1 MVKLTRKL
9 RSSFK
14 ILPHLSSQL
23 LRSRTITKQQQQAK
37 ILFFS
42 TQVCAKV
49 PIGTR
54 ISRHAVRHKK
64 VLHLLL
70 DERTVGAVVITT
82 VMLEEPQEP
91 QTSHCDLSMDSHTP
105 ASAKSQDISPV
116 LASTFKEFYKELT
129 PCNLIKTKGRSSF
142 HDRYIQELQQVR
154 TEYNRCINEANML
167 ESHIIQARAEAAATE
182 RQALERMKEQ
192 FRDVEDLQALPS
204 VKSAFVWHIDE
215 GLLQANNLLSPLDY
229 LTPQKIQMK
238 APAVV
243 KPDLTRPTF
252 ASTMHTQPG
261 DMQDGWGDL
270 RRRDRRESELTQT
283 RDCSSVATKCTARS
297 PESKPRPKWKDEPSA
312 EDRAEGFEKLQR
324 MKERQRILQNPR
336 FLSPKTHGRGG
347 TSLIQ
352 GLKTDPRREETGE
365 EGPKDPIQVF
375 LANPPVVLFST
386 YSVGRVYET
395 TLELKNVTSSCR
407 DVRVIPPS
415 TSYFT
420 IGLGRFPGEG
430 GTVAPGMS
438 CKFTVHFAPDSL
450 GDYEDFIVVESQG
463 EHLLVVPLEAR
474 RPPPVLTLPSVLE
487 CGYCLIGG
495 VKCVEFPCQNVG
507 LSAGTFCI
515 IPKNQWPATNPR
527 SVVAGSYSDQPP
539 FAISPSFFALQPGE
553 ATIVEVVFF
562 PTTTEKSREIFTIA
576 CDNCQVKDISL
587 QGEGQLIALELLSV
601 TGKEQPLVLG
611 EVHDITA
618 DHFIRFDSCN
628 PHSGQHKMVVIRN
641 NVHLEL
647 PFHWQVMK
655 PNLLPLLPGELPDPS
670 HFQYN
675 HDRDEVFHVSPLSG
689 ILAPCQDREFM
700 VAFCPKEMQD
710 YHSVLHLVLSDVP
723 QLPFECDEG
732 GVLQPVRVGSKVGD
746 ATVMEIEVKGSTEP
760 FHILLEPYAVV
771 IPGEVF
777 IFTTTR
783 RLFKMWNYSKT
794 SVFFQWE
801 KMSSSCHRIEVEP
814 SSGKIDEKECFA
826 FNLIVTGGKAEKVVS
841 SLLCHIQHRKEPVA
855 LAVEV
860 TFKGPSVTIN
870 TPSVDF
876 GLVRLGEESQVQ
888 IYLNNPTHLEASWTL
903 EEVHRSQ
910 DESQEVQL
918 FVEPCGGVLPPL
930 AGCNVD
936 ILFRPQSCQVFETEL
951 ELAVENGTG
960 CHLQVGA
967 DVQSPQLCLLNC
979 QLLLPELYLGI
990 AAQGTV
996 TLFNQTLL
1004 TSNFSWSDE
1013 LKGQQAPLC
1022 SAAFEPASGTLGPNA
1037 SLEITITFISNTDVS
1052 LQDVVALCEVEG
1064 MTSPLVLSILAPT
1077 ILTLRVSYSLAG
1089 VSPASDELPRLMLD
1103 FGDDVTLANPVTRQ
1117 LLMTNHTAIPATF
1130 TIQAEYFSCQARK
1143 ASKQP
1148 EKRPQYLKKPLHSVQ
1163 AKKLEDQS
1171 HKDFV
1176 SDLLANGKGAAF
1188 YIVPSSGTLEPFETQ
1203 TVDVTA
1209 YSGMWGEYTDHLVC
1223 AVGDLEPTLIPMQ
1236 MTVIGC
1242 PLYFQITGPRAN
1254 DQTQGPNLQFG
1265 TRVSGGDTVSRSLRI
1280 NNPTMFDI
1288 RLDWETY
1295 NIIPN
1300 DRRLVDV
1307 VMSYGQS
1314 FPLKDADGSE
1324 TLRDTPGLSKGEAD
1338 SKSAQ
1343 ALSSEA
1349 TSASLP
1355 CTPVTDREEG
1365 PAEED
1370 SIGLPAAPPKILSIH
1385 IRPHI
1390 GDKSD
1395 EPYCVTPSQI
1405 VIPARGS
1412 STVYMSFTPLTLS
1425 GPTDEAKCLGLAV
1438 GYISLD
1444 SETAACVPGKVR
1456 RIQGLDLEPIRVDL
1470 LAVVK
1475 PAVLLVQMEDDG
1487 DVLEFQA
1494 SAGDLLKEG
1503 KADTDQ
1509 VSVQEFNNVQTVTL
1523 KNTTDMPLRFKL
1535 RTQPPFSVPQVPP
1548 EAGPGTSGKAS
1559 PADADCLLLQPQNS
1573 TQVRVSFL
1581 CSLALLNYAE
1591 LPEDQLPAG
1600 VTVVHSESAFKH
1612 LRFREDLIIHF
1623 TNNSLQTVPLCA
1635 HLKLAS
1641 LHLSTDTIN
1650 FGLCLVGETQTKE
1663 VKLYSD
1669 GSHTH
1674 WKAQIESPD
1683 DDAAAA
1689 AAHVFSITPSFGLLS
1704 SKDDP
1709 HTADNS
1715 QRLEISFTASEVT
1728 QYRSTVVITSLL
1740 VRTPLILQLHGT
1752 GSCQM

>member
-1 MVKLTRKL
+1 
-9 RSSFK
+9 
-14 ILPHLSSQL
+14 
-23 LRSRTITKQQQQAK
+23 
-37 ILFFS
+37 
-42 TQVCAKV
+42 
-49 PIGTR
+49 
-54 ISRHAVRHKK
+54 
-64 VLHLLL
+64 
-70 DERTVGAVVITT
+70 
-82 VMLEEPQEP
+82 MLQEPQEP
-91 QTSHCDLSMDSHTP
+91 QASHCDLSIDSHAP

-116 LASTFKEFYKELT
+116 LASIFKELYKEVT

-142 HDRYIQELQQVR
+142 HDRYIEELQQVR
-154 TEYNRCINEANML
+154 AEYNRCINEANML
-167 ESHIIQARAEAAATE
+167 ESHIIQARARAAATE

-204 VKSAFVWHIDE
+204 VKSAFIWHIDE
-215 GLLQANNLLSPLDY
+215 GLLQTNNLLSPLDY

-238 APAVV
+238 APAVA
-243 KPDLTRPTF
+243 KPDLTRPTI
-252 ASTMHTQPG
+252 AYTMHTQPD
-261 DMQDGWGDL
+261 DMQDGWGAL
-270 RRRDRRESELTQT
+270 RKKERKESEPTQT
-283 RDCSSVATKCTARS
+283 LDCSSVATKCKMTS
-297 PESKPRPKWKDEPSA
+297 NESKPRPKWKDEPSA
-312 EDRAEGFEKLQR
+312 KDRAEGFEKLQK

-336 FLSPKTHGRGG
+336 FLSPKTQGRSG
-347 TSLIQ
+347 TSLIHAK
-352 GLKTDPRREETGE
+352 GVKKDPRREEMGE
-365 EGPKDPIQVF
+365 ESPKDNPVQVF
-375 LANPPVVLFST
+375 LANPPVVLFSA

-407 DVRVIPPS
+407 DVRVIPPN

-438 CKFTVHFAPDSL
+438 CKFTARFAPDSL

-474 RPPPVLTLPSVLE
+474 RPPPVLTLPSVLD

-495 VKCVEFPCQNVG
+495 VKCVEFQCQNVG

-527 SVVAGSYSDQPP
+527 LVVASSYSDQPP

-553 ATIVEVVFF
+553 ATVVEVVFF
-562 PTTTEKSREIFTIA
+562 PTTTEKSCELFTIV
-576 CDNCQVKDISL
+576 CDNCQVKHISV
-587 QGEGQLIALELLSV
+587 QGEGQLIALELLFVS
-601 TGKEQPLVLG
+601 GKEQPLMLG

-628 PHSGQHKMVVIRN
+628 PHSGQHKKVVIRN

-655 PNLLPLLPGELPDPS
+655 PNLLPLLLSEIPDPS
-670 HFQYN
+670 LFQYN
-675 HDRDEVFHVSPLSG
+675 HDKDDVFHVSPVSG
-689 ILAPCQDREFM
+689 ILAPCQDREFKL
-700 VAFCPKEMQD
+700 AFCPKEMQD

-723 QLPFECDEG
+723 QLPLECDEG
-732 GVLQPVRVGSKVGD
+732 AGVLQPVRVGSKVGD

-760 FHILLEPYAVV
+760 FNILLEPYAVV
-771 IPGEVF
+771 IPGELF

-783 RLFKMWNYSKT
+783 RLFKMWNHSKT

-801 KMSSSCHRIEVEP
+801 KMSSSCHKIEVVP
-814 SSGKIDEKECFA
+814 SAGKIEEKECCV
-826 FNLIVTGGKAEKVVS
+826 FNLIVTGGKAEKVVC
-841 SLLCHIQHRKEPVA
+841 SLLCHIQHRNEPVA

-876 GLVRLGEESQVQ
+876 SLIRLGEQSQMQ
-888 IYLNNPTHLEASWTL
+888 LYLNNPTHLEASWTL
-903 EEVHRSQ
+903 EEVHKSQ

-918 FVEPCGGVLPPL
+918 FVEPCRGVLPPL

-960 CHLQVGA
+960 CHLLVRA

-979 QLLLPELYLGI
+979 ELLLPELYMGI

-996 TLFNQTLL
+996 SLFNQTLL
-1004 TSNFSWSDE
+1004 TSSFSWMDE
-1013 LKGQQAPLC
+1013 LKGQQASLC
-1022 SAAFEPASGTLGPNA
+1022 SATFDPASGTLGPNA
-1037 SLEITITFISNTDVS
+1037 SLEITVTFVSNTDAS
-1052 LQDVVALCEVEG
+1052 LNDVIALCEVEG

-1077 ILTLRVSYSLAG
+1077 TLTLRVSYSLPG
-1089 VSPASDELPRLMLD
+1089 VRWERSLLCPNWKHPLKPLLLSPLCACSPASDEQPQLMLD
-1103 FGDDVTLANPVTRQ
+1103 FGGDVVLAKPVTKQ

-1130 TIQAEYFSCQARK
+1130 TIQAEYFYCQARK
-1143 ASKQP
+1143 ATKQP
-1148 EKRPQYLKKPLHSVQ
+1148 EKRPQYMKKPLHSVQ

-1176 SDLLANGKGAAF
+1176 NDLLANGKGAAF
-1188 YIVPSSGTLEPFETQ
+1188 YVLPSTGTLEPFETQ

-1209 YSGMWGEYTDHLVC
+1209 YSGMWGEYSDHLVC
-1223 AVGDLEPTLIPMQ
+1223 CVGDLEPTLIPMQ
-1236 MTVIGC
+1236 MTVKGC
-1242 PLYFQITGPRAN
+1242 PLYFQIIGPRP
-1254 DQTQGPNLQFG
+1254 DGQTQGPNVQFG

-1295 NIIPN
+1295 NVIPN

-1307 VMSYGQS
+1307 VMSYGES
-1314 FPLKDADGSE
+1314 FPLKDVDGNE
-1324 TLRDTPGLSKGEAD
+1324 ILKEAPGLSKGEAD
-1338 SKSAQ
+1338 CKSTQ
-1343 ALSSEA
+1343 VLSSEA

-1355 CTPVTDREEG
+1355 SSPGPETEEG
-1365 PAEED
+1365 TTED
-1370 SIGLPAAPPKILSIH
+1370 RNGLCTARKKILSIH
-1385 IRPHI
+1385 IRPHV
-1390 GDKSD
+1390 GDKSE
-1395 EPYCVTPSQI
+1395 EPYCVIPQQI
-1405 VIPARGS
+1405 VIPAQGS
-1412 STVYMSFTPLTLS
+1412 STAYMSFTPLTLS
-1425 GPTDEAKCLGLAV
+1425 GSTHESKCLGLAL

-1444 SETAACVPGKVR
+1444 SETAACIPGKVR

-1494 SAGDLLKEG
+1494 SAGDLLSAE
-1503 KADTDQ
+1503 ADE
-1509 VSVQEFNNVQTVTL
+1509 VSVQEFNNVQTVML

-1535 RTQPPFSVPQVPP
+1535 RTQPPFSVPEVPP
-1548 EAGPGTSGKAS
+1548 RAGPSTSGKS
-1559 PADADCLLLQPQNS
+1559 SNADANYLLLHPQNS
-1573 TQVRVSFL
+1573 TQVRVSFR
-1581 CSLALLNYAE
+1581 CSLSLLDHAE
-1591 LPEDQLPAG
+1591 LPKDQLPAG
-1600 VTVVHSESAFKH
+1600 VALVHSESGYRQ
-1612 LRFREDLIIHF
+1612 LRFQEDLLIHF
-1623 TNNSLQTVPLCA
+1623 NNNSLQTVPLCA

-1641 LHLSTDTIN
+1641 LRLSTDTIN
-1650 FGLCLVGETQTKE
+1650 FGLCLVGQTQTKE

-1674 WKAQIESPD
+1674 WKARIVCPPPQS
-1683 DDAAAA
+1683 
-1689 AAHVFSITPSFGLLS
+1689 HLRMTTTPTS
-1704 SKDDP
+1704 SASHP
-1709 HTADNS
+1709 ALGSSLQRMTSTQLPTANVWRS
-1715 QRLEISFTASEVT
+1715 ASLPVRS
-1728 QYRSTVVITSLL
+1728 RSTSP
-1740 VRTPLILQLHGT
+1740 RW
-1752 GSCQM
+1752 